1 MMKIMKKGL
10 LMLGAAAMVLASCTQ
25 NEVVEVAESR
35 AIGFDA
41 FVGNTTKADITS
53 SSIDKFW
60 VFADYENTPKW
71 EDVFT
76 NVQVNK
82 PTATGNWTPEKDAY
96 WVNGKTY
103 IFMGYSDGGNKFA
116 DAEFDP
122 ATKTLKLPG
131 YTVGDND
138 LIAGL
143 TENVTG
149 KASDNDP
156 VSMTF
161 SHVLSKVKFTFKTT
175 ASADLAVKVT
185 GITFTA
191 VNKADY
197 EYSGSAM
204 KWTENTATGAY
215 SFGDITEIEK
225 ASAAGKSSAE
235 KYVIPQN
242 NASLEVNFT
251 AVVGEEGNPLYGT
264 YNLKGSLKYTDTS
277 AGAINDMWT
286 PGYVYNYTATID
298 PQLLDPTKYNKIEF
312 TVDASNGVEAWKPA
326 DDTTVTPQKQQ

>member
-1 MMKIMKKGL
+1 MKKSL
-10 LMLGAAAMVLASCTQ
+10 MMLGAAAIALASCTQ
-25 NEVVEVAESR
+25 NEVMEVAESR

-41 FVGNTTKADITS
+41 FVGNTTKADILS

-60 VFADYENTPKW
+60 VFADYDNTSNW

-122 ATKTLKLPG
+122 ATKTLRLPG

-225 ASAAGKSSAE
+225 ADAAGKSTAY

-242 NASLEVNFT
+242 NEDLQVNFT

-277 AGAINDMWT
+277 TGATDNMWT
-286 PGYVYNYTATID
+286 SGYAYNYTATID

-312 TVDASNGVEAWKPA
+312 TVDANNGVEVWKPA